1 MPVSGPTA
9 LMMIAVGAIVAGS
22 VISAY
27 GALKQG
33 QAAKETG
40 KLQEKLADQQATVTE
55 QQAQSER
62 VVAGQQEGDFRRQQS
77 ALMAR
82 RRAILGGSGID
93 QATGSP
99 LLVSEDFRRETELQA
114 LRIRAGGE
122 ISATRLEQQAGFQRF
137 QGSLLRFA
145 GDNALVAGRIR
156 AGSSLL
162 TGAGTAF
169 AAGAGGGGGAA
180 TTGLVGMRS
189 T

>member
-1 MPVSGPTA
+1 MPVSGTVLLWMA
-9 LMMIAVGAIVAGS
+9 GAAIVAGAA
-22 VISAY
+22 VSAF

-33 QAAKETG
+33 QAAKEQG
-40 KLQEKLADQQATVTE
+40 KLQQELAGQQATVTE

-122 ISATRLEQQAGFQRF
+122 IRATRLEQQAGFQRF
-137 QGSLLRFA
+137 EGSLLRFA

-162 TGAGTAF
+162 TGAGQAF
-169 AAGAGGGGGAA
+169 GAVA
-180 TTGLVGMRS
+180 
-189 T
+189 